1 MAYFTCESA
10 VPLTHIESGML
21 ISSGGFQHINR
32 KLDYYVLLLGREGT
46 LYLTSE
52 NIQYEIKPHTYLL
65 LQPGQEHF
73 GYQVSQGPL
82 SYYWIHFNTSRNQ
95 VKITNDYYPGKSG
108 YCFPKW
114 GIFPSSPRLDLLLH
128 QLLDISSQ
136 KRSPNGDYA
145 VSLLQLE
152 LSWAYQ
158 NASNFH
164 CGSPQRQVFEISEW
178 IRLHIHEPQ
187 TVSRIAME
195 FNYHPNYLSTLF
207 KRVTGDTLL
216 HYINRQKVS
225 YSEELLLNTVLPIKQ
240 IALSSGF
247 EDEKHF
253 MKLFKQYKGVTPSQ
267 YRNSFC
273 QVHLNHK

>member
-145 VSLLQLE
+145 VSLLLLE
-152 LSWAYQ
+152 AAY
-158 NASNFH
+158 
-164 CGSPQRQVFEISEW
+164 P
-178 IRLHIHEPQ
+178 
-187 TVSRIAME
+187 
-195 FNYHPNYLSTLF
+195 
-207 KRVTGDTLL
+207 
-216 HYINRQKVS
+216 
-225 YSEELLLNTVLPIKQ
+225 
-240 IALSSGF
+240 
-247 EDEKHF
+247 
-253 MKLFKQYKGVTPSQ
+253 
-267 YRNSFC
+267 
-273 QVHLNHK
+273 